1 MSQREEITKE
11 VAEQLLSYNP
21 ETGVFIWK
29 VTSGRAVAGRA
40 AGHTCKRGYVH
51 IWIKGK
57 LYRAHRL
64 AFLIM
69 TGKWPTYGVDH
80 MNGIK
85 DDNRW
90 ENLRDVPD
98 AINIQNKHRPKSG
111 RKYDSLPLGVSLCG
125 KSKIRPYMAKL
136 QVEGRSIYLGLFETP
151 SLAHEAYLAAKRL
164 HHEGCTI

>member
-1 MSQREEITKE
+1 MSQREEITKA
-11 VAEQLLSYNP
+11 VAEQVLSYSP
-21 ETGVFIWK
+21 ATGAFIWK

-40 AGHTCKRGYVH
+40 AGHTCTRGYVH
-51 IWIKGK
+51 IWVKGK

-80 MNGIK
+80 INGTK
-85 DDNRW
+85 NDNRW

-98 AINIQNKHRPKSG
+98 AINIQNKHRPKGG
-111 RKYDSLPLGVSLCG
+111 RKHSYLPLGVSICPD
-125 KSKIRPYMAKL
+125 SQIRPYRAKV
-136 QVEGRSIYLGLFETP
+136 QVEGRVIHLGLFETP
-151 SLAHEAYLAAKRL
+151 ELAHKAYLEAKRI